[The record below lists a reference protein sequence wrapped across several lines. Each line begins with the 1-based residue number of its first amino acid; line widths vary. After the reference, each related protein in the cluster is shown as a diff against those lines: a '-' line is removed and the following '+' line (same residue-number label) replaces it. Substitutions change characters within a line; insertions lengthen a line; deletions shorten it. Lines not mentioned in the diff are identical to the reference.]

1 MQNDN
6 PHETKKKIHH
16 EIEEHHKKIERMTKD
31 AADLLEK
38 YKLSGEEKTPGVFQ
52 KNAGADS
59 SIVKRVNTGIKGLD
73 ELIEGG
79 IPEKSLLLLTGTTGT
94 GKSIFAMEFLVE
106 GALQGENGVY
116 ISLQESMEE
125 TIKQM
130 RFFGWPV
137 DKLLEEGKLLVVQP
151 ELYNF
156 DALMTAI
163 EDAIDRVDAKR
174 LVIDS
179 ISIIGMYFE
188 RKFKIRKSVL
198 EIAQLLKKLNCT
210 CVAISEVGE
219 GEIELSPY
227 GIEEY
232 IADAVIILYY
242 AKKGSSFIRAMTIRK
257 MRATKHSTKIHPIEI
272 RRGEGIV
279 VYPTEEVF
287 STVW

>member
-1 MQNDN
+1 MQEDEN
-6 PHETKKKIHH
+6 EKKKEIHS
-16 EIEEHHKKIERMTKD
+16 ELEEHHKKIEIITKE
-31 AADLLEK
+31 ANKLLER
-38 YKLSGEEKTPGVFQ
+38 YKGAEPEKNLGIFQHEAEEAEHKVQ
-52 KNAGADS
+52 R
-59 SIVKRVNTGIKGLD
+59 VKTGIKGLD
-73 ELIEGG
+73 ELMEGG
-79 IPEKSLLLLTGTTGT
+79 VPEKSLILLTGTTGT

-106 GALQGENGVY
+106 GAINNEPGVY

-125 TIKQM
+125 TMNQM

-137 DKLLEEGKLLVVQP
+137 DKLVEDGKLLIVQP

-156 DALMTAI
+156 DALLTAI
-163 EDAIDRVDAKR
+163 EDAIDKVNAKR

-188 RKFKIRKSVL
+188 KKFKIRKSLL
-198 EIAQLLKKLNCT
+198 EIAQLLKKMDCT
-210 CVAISEVGE
+210 CIAISEIGE
-219 GEIELSPY
+219 GEVELSPF

-242 AKKGSSFIRAMTIRK
+242 AKKGSAFIRAMTIRK

-272 RRGEGIV
+272 RRSEGIV

>member
-1 MQNDN
+1 MQ
-6 PHETKKKIHH
+6 ESGGRKRVHH
-16 EIEEHHKKIERMTKD
+16 EIEEHHRKLEKMTED
-31 AADLLEK
+31 AAKLLDRYKAPGIKKDLK
-38 YKLSGEEKTPGVFQ
+38 IFQGIKTETGSVV
-52 KNAGADS
+52 NR
-59 SIVKRVNTGIKGLD
+59 VKTGIKGLD

-79 IPEKSLLLLTGTTGT
+79 FPDKSLILLTGTTGT

-106 GALQGENGVY
+106 GALKQNEPGVY

-125 TIKQM
+125 TIQEM

-137 DKLLEEGKLLVVQP
+137 DKLVEEGKLLVVQP

-156 DALMTAI
+156 DALLTTI
-163 EDAIDRVDAKR
+163 EDAIDKVKAKR

-179 ISIIGMYFE
+179 ISTIGMYFE
-188 RKFKIRKSVL
+188 KKFKIRKSLL
-198 EIAQLLKKLNCT
+198 EIAQLLKKLDCT
-210 CVAISEVGE
+210 SIAISEIGE
-219 GEIELSPY
+219 GEIELSPF

-232 IADAVIILYY
+232 IADSVIIMYY

-257 MRATKHSTKIHPIEI
+257 MRTTRHSTKIHPIEI
-272 RRGEGIV
+272 RRHEGIV

>member
-1 MQNDN
+1 MQADSG
-6 PHETKKKIHH
+6 EKKKEVHD
-16 EIEEHHKKIERMTKD
+16 ELEEHHKRIESITKE
-31 AADLLEK
+31 ANELLER
-38 YKLSGEEKTPGVFQ
+38 YKTEPEKKLGVFQ
-52 KNAGADS
+52 YESEEADHK
-59 SIVKRVNTGIKGLD
+59 IKRIKTGVKGLD

-79 IPEKSLLLLTGTTGT
+79 VPEKSLILLTGTTGT

-106 GALQGENGVY
+106 GAIHDEPGVY
-116 ISLQESMEE
+116 ISLQESLEE
-125 TIKQM
+125 TMSQM

-137 DKLLEEGKLLVVQP
+137 DKLVEEGKLLIVQP

-163 EDAIDRVDAKR
+163 EDAIDKVKAKR

-188 RKFKIRKSVL
+188 KKFKIRKSLL

-210 CVAISEVGE
+210 CIAISEIGE
-219 GEIELSPY
+219 GVVELSPF

-242 AKKGSSFIRAMTIRK
+242 AKKGSAFIRAMTIRK
-257 MRATKHSTKIHPIEI
+257 MRTTKHSTKIHPIEI
-272 RRGEGIV
+272 RRSEGIII
-279 VYPTEEVF
+279 YPTEEVF
-287 STVW
+287 SAVW